1 MKIRIRLGLYGFVG
15 AIALTGIVGCSRSD
29 TVAKDA
35 GSQLTASDLSRLMDF
50 HAWKVP
56 VPQSQQPFKSIQ
68 LVIIKPD
75 GTEVMKFSTGNNLG
89 SEPCSFI
96 LLGFRV
102 EQETFTG
109 HFNTQ
114 DSKGGGTGWNLNF
127 ADKFAD
133 SWPAW
138 VIESPVWNGN
148 RAELASATK
157 GDMSSS
163 ILAIELVK

>member
-1 MKIRIRLGLYGFVG
+1 VRIP
-15 AIALTGIVGCSRSD
+15 
-29 TVAKDA
+29 
-35 GSQLTASDLSRLMDF
+35 QL
-50 HAWKVP
+50 
-56 VPQSQQPFKSIQ
+56 QQPFKSIR
-68 LVIIKPD
+68 LVIFKPD
-75 GTEVMKFSTGNNLG
+75 GTVVEKFGTGNNFG

-114 DSKGGGTGWNLNF
+114 DPKGGGIGWNLSF
-127 ADKFAD
+127 TDKFAD
-133 SWPAW
+133 SWPSW
-138 VIESPVWNGN
+138 VGESLVWNGN

-157 GDMSSS
+157 GELSGS